1 MSSLKPFWK
10 WLETRPGRTAV
21 MAEWRVRAGAA
32 IMAVQPMLQPL
43 DQHASAYPNPRCG
56 GLPLKIVHHRD
67 GSIIAIDDDD
77 WQNRLR
83 LHGDDVVLYRLDL
96 RALRKA
102 LCEALDG
109 VNIARTPVN
118 QAVRCLQIGSWEP
131 KKAAS
136 FPVYL
141 LLCQNRTVL
150 RQQVLDLQSKCTHAG
165 AILLTPTRIN
175 WDDSLEIITRS
186 RKMLPV
192 AVAEIVEAD
201 GPSLRETP
209 AWEEYLQAFA
219 QLVNLTLPSNYRN
232 KKPNARRAS
241 LMAKVEKVKNALV
254 DHIRSAR
261 DGVVANI
268 DAENGARLIHFLTKT
283 DLAKL
288 AGLEPYHITR
298 CFDADPQLKRL
309 HQIAND
315 PEELLRFGK

>member
-10 WLETRPGRTAV
+10 WLEARPSRTAV
-21 MAEWRVRAGAA
+21 MAEWCVRAGAA
-32 IMAVQPMLQPL
+32 MVAVQPMLQPL
-43 DQHASAYPNPRCG
+43 GRPAIAYPNPRRG

-67 GSIIAIDDDD
+67 GSIIGIDDED

-96 RALRKA
+96 RVLRK
-102 LCEALDG
+102 
-109 VNIARTPVN
+109 TPVN
-118 QAVRCLQIGSWEP
+118 QAARCLQVGNWEP

-136 FPVYL
+136 FPVRL
-141 LLCQNRTVL
+141 LLYPSRTTL
-150 RQQVLDLQSKCTHAG
+150 RQEVLDFQSKCTRPG
-165 AILLTPTRIN
+165 AILLTPTQIN
-175 WDDSLEIITRS
+175 WDDNLEMITRS
-186 RKMLPV
+186 RKMQLV
-192 AVAEIVEAD
+192 TVAEIVEAD

-219 QLVNLTLPSNYRN
+219 QMVRLELPSNYRN

-241 LMAKVEKVKNALV
+241 LMAKVEKVKNAMV
-254 DHIRSAR
+254 NHIRSAR

-268 DAENGARLIHFLTKT
+268 DAGNESRLVCFLSKT
-283 DLAKL
+283 DLAKI

-309 HQIAND
+309 YQVAND